1 MDDATQAPRRRS
13 RWRRRL
19 GIGCL
24 GLLVIGA
31 IAAAALWVTKPWAP
45 VVEVVDPGPGGVR
58 VSADGLLGNYY
69 AADEKAPG
77 VLVLGGSEG
86 GLSTYAD
93 LMAQALRSA
102 GYSTLALSYFGG
114 PDQPQAM
121 DALPLETFDEALEH
135 LKSRPKVN
143 PERLAVIGASK
154 GGEATVL
161 LAARHPELKA
171 AVGLVPSSVV
181 WQGMDLQQ
189 PWRMNSITSTWS
201 DGGQPVPYLPYSGFP
216 TGDLVTMYSA
226 SLEHLGEHQD
236 AIIPIERG
244 RAQVL
249 LVCGEDDTMWPGCEM
264 SRQVQRRAQEH
275 GGPSVT
281 VLAYRDA
288 GHFAGGPPVP
298 TDSEFSSRLA
308 DMGGTVEGNAAA
320 RADGWPRILQH
331 LQRALRG

>member
-13 RWRRRL
+13 RWRRQL
-19 GIGCL
+19 GFGCL

-121 DALPLETFDEALEH
+121 DALPLETFDDALKH
-135 LKSRPKVN
+135 LKSGPEVD
-143 PERLAVIGASK
+143 PERLAVIGSSK

-161 LAARHPELKA
+161 LAARHPDLKA
-171 AVGLVPSSVV
+171 AVGIVPSSVV

-226 SLEHLGEHQD
+226 SLEHLPEHQD